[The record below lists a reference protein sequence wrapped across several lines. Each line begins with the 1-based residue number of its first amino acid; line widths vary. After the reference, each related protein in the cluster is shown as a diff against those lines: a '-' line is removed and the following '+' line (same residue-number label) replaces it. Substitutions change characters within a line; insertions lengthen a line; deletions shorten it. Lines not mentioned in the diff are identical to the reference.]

1 MQFPPFHCFLL
12 CYYSSSVYVYILSG
26 FNWKIGLW
34 AQWWLPGDCDGP
46 VCPASPLWCLV
57 YQRGHL
63 CKFFK
68 ASLLKDVHSK
78 YTFTDLHAW
87 GHTQSFLF
95 WILFLYNW
103 QGPGTDESV
112 LIEIFGTRT
121 PKQIQEIRAVY
132 GDGMFV
138 FTWNPAILIRK
149 IKLLNSVNWCRCKK

>member
-1 MQFPPFHCFLL
+1 MLFHILCLFTINHIILYSTPNAVSSFWLFPASLP
-12 CYYSSSVYVYILSG
+12 YYSSSVYNVYILSG

-46 VCPASPLWCLV
+46 VCPASPLWCVV

-95 WILFLYNW
+95 QSLKLTGSWHRWIC
-103 QGPGTDESV
+103 PD
-112 LIEIFGTRT
+112 
-121 PKQIQEIRAVY
+121 
-132 GDGMFV
+132 
-138 FTWNPAILIRK
+138 WNLW
-149 IKLLNSVNWCRCKK
+149 N